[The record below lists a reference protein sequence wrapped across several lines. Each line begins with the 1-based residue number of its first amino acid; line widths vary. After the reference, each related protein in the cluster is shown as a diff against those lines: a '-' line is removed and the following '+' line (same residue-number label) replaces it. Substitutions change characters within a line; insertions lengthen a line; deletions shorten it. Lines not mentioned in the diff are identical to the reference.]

1 MSNVYRPRVRVCLLP
16 LLLILFSFAGPVWA
30 LKTGDPAPVFSL
42 PRLGESTP
50 LALADLKG
58 TIVYVDFWASWC
70 GPCRKSLPLYEDM
83 QAGFPA
89 DQFRIIAINLD
100 EDREDAL
107 HFLESHPVSYPI
119 LLDPEGATASQ
130 WRIQVM
136 PSSFLLDTDGTIVK
150 AWAGFEHSHIEEIEN
165 EIRALLH

>member
-1 MSNVYRPRVRVCLLP
+1 MSDVYRPGTRVCLLP
-16 LLLILFSFAGPVWA
+16 LLFILFSFTGPVWA
-30 LKTGDPAPVFSL
+30 LEAGEPAPAFSL
-42 PRLGESTP
+42 PRLGGDAA

-58 TIVYVDFWASWC
+58 KIVYVDFWASWC
-70 GPCRKSLPLYEDM
+70 GPCRKSLPLYEEM

-89 DQFRIIAINLD
+89 SQFRIIAINLD

-107 HFLESHPVSYPI
+107 HFLESNPVSYTI
-119 LLDPEGATASQ
+119 LLDPEGVTASQ
-130 WRIQVM
+130 WQIQVM

-150 AWAGFEHSHIEEIEN
+150 AWAGFELSHIEEIEN